1 MKEEYFENL
10 RRVLLEFEVILG
22 CSSMTIMLIIFLQTS
37 FNQLSTY
44 HITLWMQW
52 ESKAL
57 PGLALTHFLA
67 SSLLLPCG
75 LSHTHIPPTPELCC
89 QPPGLTLPYFLAS
102 PLLLP
107 CGFSLSLTHTHT
119 RTTYPPTLPC
129 LNSALSPHQVQ
140 NLGRSLA
147 SIADTTRKR
156 EGCFLQASLQP
167 LKVYLPWICLWSSS
181 KWESLTNLFWDLYR
195 VREIIWCSGE
205 LLHIKNQRPNYINQ
219 SFLNFSFPV
228 CWMRD
233 MMLYRKAFE
242 KHEGLCKK

>member
-1 MKEEYFENL
+1 MGKQGPP
-10 RRVLLEFEVILG
+10 RTR
-22 CSSMTIMLIIFLQTS
+22 S
-37 FNQLSTY
+37 
-44 HITLWMQW
+44 H
-52 ESKAL
+52 
-57 PGLALTHFLA
+57 
-67 SSLLLPCG
+67 SLLSILSPFALWS
-75 LSHTHIPPTPELCC
+75 LSHTHTTHPW
-89 QPPGLTLPYFLAS
+89 TLLSASRTHS
-102 PLLLP
+102 PLLLSIP
-107 CGFSLSLTHTHT
+107 SPFALWFLSLSLTHTHT

>member
-1 MKEEYFENL
+1 MQKALKRDLMKEEYFENL

-22 CSSMTIMLIIFLQTS
+22 CSSMSIMLIIFLQTS

-52 ESKAL
+52 ESKSL
-57 PGLALTHFLA
+57 PGLTLTHFLA

-75 LSHTHIPPTPELCC
+75 LSHTHIPPTPELCS
-89 QPPGLTLPYFLAS
+89 QPPGLTLPYSLAS

-119 RTTYPPTLPC
+119 THPS
-129 LNSALSPHQVQ
+129 LNFALSPHQVQ
-140 NLGRSLA
+140 NLGRSSA

-167 LKVYLPWICLWSSS
+167 LKVYLPWIFLWSSS
-181 KWESLTNLFWDLYR
+181 KWESLTNLFWDLYSYR
-195 VREIIWCSGE
+195 NN
-205 LLHIKNQRPNYINQ
+205 L
-219 SFLNFSFPV
+219 
-228 CWMRD
+228 
-233 MMLYRKAFE
+233 MLWRTLAY
-242 KHEGLCKK
+242 